1 MTAMKKAREFAEN
14 SRFNTEYGDAGVRTG
29 IIVSGVSRNYLA
41 DALATGGWGGRV
53 RVLELGMTWPL
64 PEKKLLTFLS
74 SCDRVLVL
82 EEGDPLLE
90 SGVRE
95 LAQRHHCAVRVEGK
109 DDLLTVQK
117 TMSTNLSLIEDY
129 LKGKGFSAEE
139 ISEGRI
145 ETNDLMTNPYRDKN
159 FAARFIL
166 NQTVTVRSNKVDLIE
181 QALRSSGELVSKGVI
196 FDSQS
201 YGSPVSYIFTR
212 LNEIK
217 PQMLEEATR
226 NAREAALEF
235 AKSSGSE
242 VGKIRRASQ
251 GVFSIQPLLAAP
263 GEVESYQ
270 INKRVRVVSTIE
282 FWLE

>member
-1 MTAMKKAREFAEN
+1 MTENVKECDKKGCKKLWAFVILAAGIALGGFFPGYYYYQAKLRDNFVTVKGLAEM
-14 SRFNTEYGDAGVRTG
+14 DVKADLG
-29 IIVSGVSRNYLA
+29 IWNIKFV
-41 DALATGGWGGRV
+41 ATGN
-53 RVLELGMTWPL
+53 
-64 PEKKLLTFLS
+64 
-74 SCDRVLVL
+74 
-82 EEGDPLLE
+82 
-90 SGVRE
+90 
-95 LAQRHHCAVRVEGK
+95 
-109 DDLLTVQK
+109 DLLTVQK

-129 LKGKGFSAEE
+129 LKGKGFSVEE

-166 NQTVTVRSNKVDLIE
+166 NQTVTVRSNKVDLVE

>member
-1 MTAMKKAREFAEN
+1 MAEN
-14 SRFNTEYGDAGVRTG
+14 IIDCGGKGCKRLWAFVILAAGVALGGFFPGYYYYQARLRDNFVTVKGLAEMDVKADLG
-29 IIVSGVSRNYLA
+29 IWNIKFV
-41 DALATGGWGGRV
+41 ATGN
-53 RVLELGMTWPL
+53 
-64 PEKKLLTFLS
+64 
-74 SCDRVLVL
+74 
-82 EEGDPLLE
+82 
-90 SGVRE
+90 
-95 LAQRHHCAVRVEGK
+95 
-109 DDLLTVQK
+109 DLQTVQK
-117 TMSTNLSLIEDY
+117 NMSSNLAIVEDY
-129 LKGKGFSAEE
+129 LKGRGFAAEE

-145 ETNDLMTNPYRDKN
+145 ETNDLMTNPYRDN
-159 FAARFIL
+159 NYAARFIL
-166 NQTVTVRSNKVDLIE
+166 SQTVTVRSGKVDLIE
-181 QALRSSGELVSKGVI
+181 QALRSSGELVSKGVV

-212 LNEIK
+212 LNDIK

-226 NAREAALEF
+226 NARQAALEF

>member
-1 MTAMKKAREFAEN
+1 MAEN
-14 SRFNTEYGDAGVRTG
+14 VNDCGGKGCKRLWAFVILAAGVALGGFFPGYYYYQARLRDNFVTVKGLAEMDVKADLG
-29 IIVSGVSRNYLA
+29 IWNIKFV
-41 DALATGGWGGRV
+41 ATGN
-53 RVLELGMTWPL
+53 
-64 PEKKLLTFLS
+64 
-74 SCDRVLVL
+74 
-82 EEGDPLLE
+82 
-90 SGVRE
+90 
-95 LAQRHHCAVRVEGK
+95 
-109 DDLLTVQK
+109 DLQTVQK
-117 TMSTNLSLIEDY
+117 NMSANLAIVEDY
-129 LKGKGFSAEE
+129 LKGRGFAAEE
-139 ISEGRI
+139 ISEGD
-145 ETNDLMTNPYRDKN
+145 TNS
-159 FAARFIL
+159 AARLIL
-166 NQTVTVRSNKVDLIE
+166 SQTVTVRSGKVDLIE
-181 QALRSSGELVSKGVI
+181 QALRSSGELVSKGVV

-212 LNEIK
+212 LNDIK

-226 NAREAALEF
+226 NARQAALEF